1 MPLHV
6 QSCRAALLQL
16 RRQPRLCHHGGP
28 LRLGGSDN
36 YDRDTTESTASGDT
50 MMTKLAYF
58 EGRILPI
65 AEANVSIRCNTLHYG
80 TGCFGG
86 LRAYWNKEHKQLYG
100 FRLLDHYR
108 RFLDSARLLLCKF
121 QYTPEQLRD

>member
-1 MPLHV
+1 
-6 QSCRAALLQL
+6 
-16 RRQPRLCHHGGP
+16 
-28 LRLGGSDN
+28 
-36 YDRDTTESTASGDT
+36 

-58 EGRILPI
+58 EGRIVPI

-86 LRAYWNKEHKQLYG
+86 LRAYWNDEHQQLYA

-108 RFLDSARLLLCKF
+108 RFLDSATLLLCEF
-121 QYTPEQLRD
+121 D